1 MTEKIGIL
9 LIDGYPMIPFSCAV
23 ETLRTA
29 NRLSETCLF
38 EWQYFSSNGEV
49 VESNIGISIPTLP
62 LAEAEDLQT
71 LIICA
76 PEDAQHFDDTT
87 TISLLKKLDKQ
98 DVKLGTVSW
107 GSFILAKAGLLDHC
121 RCTIHWEN
129 IPVLKETYPQLD
141 VTYTLYEIDKKR
153 FTCSGGTA
161 TLDMMLKLIEN
172 QHGRCLAQKISQYY
186 HHDRIRSDIDSQQMA
201 GRLDLAMNAPILI
214 DVINVMEANIEI
226 PLSLNAIAKKCNLSL
241 RQIERLFHKHRN
253 KTPSQFYLSL
263 RLSHARQL
271 ILNTNRSVMDISI
284 ASGFETQ
291 SYFSYSYHKLFGST
305 PRGHRTK
312 VATEQQI

>member
-1 MTEKIGIL
+1 
-9 LIDGYPMIPFSCAV
+9 MIPFSCAV

-29 NRLSETCLF
+29 NRLSESCLF
-38 EWQYFSSNGEV
+38 EWQFFSSSGSF
-49 VESNIGISIPTLP
+49 VESNIGISIPTQP
-62 LAEAEDLQT
+62 LAEARDLET

-76 PEDAQHFDDTT
+76 SEDAQHFDDTA
-87 TISLLKKLDKQ
+87 TINLLRKMDKQ
-98 DVKLGTVSW
+98 GVNLGTVSW

-121 RCTIHWEN
+121 RSTIHWES
-129 IPVLKETYPQLD
+129 IPVLKEAYPQLEI
-141 VTYTLYEIDKKR
+141 TFTLYEIDSNR

-186 HHDRIRSDIDSQQMA
+186 HHDRIRSGIDSQQMA

-226 PLSLNAIAKKCNLSL
+226 PLSLNAIAKRCNLSL

-253 KTPSQFYLSL
+253 RTPSQFYLSL
-263 RLSHARQL
+263 RLSHAKQL
-271 ILNTNRSVMDISI
+271 ILNTNRSVIDISI

-291 SYFSYSYHKLFGST
+291 SYFSYSYHKLFGIT

-312 VATEQQI
+312 VATELKTKAMI

>member
-1 MTEKIGIL
+1 
-9 LIDGYPMIPFSCAV
+9 
-23 ETLRTA
+23 
-29 NRLSETCLF
+29 
-38 EWQYFSSNGEV
+38 
-49 VESNIGISIPTLP
+49 
-62 LAEAEDLQT
+62 

-76 PEDAQHFDDTT
+76 SEDAQHFDDTA
-87 TISLLKKLDKQ
+87 TINLLRKMDKQ
-98 DVKLGTVSW
+98 GVNLGTVSW

-121 RCTIHWEN
+121 RSTIHWES
-129 IPVLKETYPQLD
+129 IPVLKEAYPQLEI
-141 VTYTLYEIDKKR
+141 TFTLYEIDSNR

-186 HHDRIRSDIDSQQMA
+186 HHDRIRSGIDSQQMA

-226 PLSLNAIAKKCNLSL
+226 PLSLNAIAKRCNLSL

-253 KTPSQFYLSL
+253 RTPSQFYLSL
-263 RLSHARQL
+263 RLSHAKQL
-271 ILNTNRSVMDISI
+271 ILNTNRSVIDISI

-312 VATEQQI
+312 VATELKTKAII

>member
-1 MTEKIGIL
+1 
-9 LIDGYPMIPFSCAV
+9 MIPFSCAV

-29 NRLSETCLF
+29 NRLSEGCLF
-38 EWQYFSSNGEV
+38 EWQFFSSNGAF
-49 VESNIGISIPTLP
+49 VESNIGISIPTQP
-62 LAEAEDLQT
+62 LAEAKDLET

-76 PEDAQHFDDTT
+76 SEDAQHFDDIT
-87 TISLLKKLDKQ
+87 TINLLRKMDKQ
-98 DVKLGTVSW
+98 GVNLGTVSW

-121 RCTIHWEN
+121 RSTIHWES
-129 IPVLKETYPQLD
+129 IPVLKEAYPQLEI
-141 VTYTLYEIDKKR
+141 TFTLYEIDNNR

-186 HHDRIRSDIDSQQMA
+186 HHDRIRSGIDSQQMA

-214 DVINVMEANIEI
+214 DVINIMEANIEI
-226 PLSLNAIAKKCNLSL
+226 PLSLNAISKRCNLSL

-253 KTPSQFYLSL
+253 RTPSQFYLSL
-263 RLSHARQL
+263 RLSHAKQL
-271 ILNTNRSVMDISI
+271 ILNTNRSVIDISI

-312 VATEQQI
+312 VATELKIKAII

>member
-1 MTEKIGIL
+1 ML
-9 LIDGYPMIPFSCAV
+9 DGYPMIPFSCAV

-29 NRLSETCLF
+29 NRLSESCLF
-38 EWQYFSSNGEV
+38 EWQFFSINKSS

-62 LAEAEDLQT
+62 LSDARDLET

-76 PEDAQHFDDTT
+76 SEDAQHFDDTA
-87 TISLLKKLDKQ
+87 TINQLKKFDKQ
-98 DVKLGTVSW
+98 GVNLGTVSW
-107 GSFILAKAGLLDHC
+107 GGFILARAGLLDQC
-121 RCTIHWEN
+121 RSTIHWEN
-129 IPVLKETYPQLD
+129 IPMLKEAYPQLD
-141 VTYTLYEIDKKR
+141 VTFTLYEIDEKR

-186 HHDRIRSDIDSQQMA
+186 HHDRIRSGIDSQQMA

-214 DVINVMEANIEI
+214 DVINVMEANIEV
-226 PLSLNAIAKKCNLSL
+226 PLSLNNIAKKCNLSL

-253 KTPSQFYLSL
+253 RTPSQFYLAL
-263 RLSHARQL
+263 RLSHAKQL
-271 ILNTNRSVMDISI
+271 ILNTNRSVIDISI

-312 VATEQQI
+312 VATELQN

>member
-1 MTEKIGIL
+1 
-9 LIDGYPMIPFSCAV
+9 MIPFSCAV

-29 NRLSETCLF
+29 NRLSESCLF
-38 EWQYFSSNGEV
+38 EWQFFSSSGSF
-49 VESNIGISIPTLP
+49 VESNIGISIPTQP
-62 LAEAEDLQT
+62 LAEARDLET

-76 PEDAQHFDDTT
+76 SEDAQHFDDTA
-87 TISLLKKLDKQ
+87 TINLLRKMDKQ
-98 DVKLGTVSW
+98 GVNLGTVSW

-121 RCTIHWEN
+121 RSTIHWES
-129 IPVLKETYPQLD
+129 IPVLKEAYPQLEI
-141 VTYTLYEIDKKR
+141 TFTLYEIDSNR

-186 HHDRIRSDIDSQQMA
+186 HHDRIRSGIDSQQMA

-214 DVINVMEANIEI
+214 DVINVMEANIEV
-226 PLSLNAIAKKCNLSL
+226 PLSLNAISKRCNLSL

-253 KTPSQFYLSL
+253 RTPSQFYLSL
-263 RLSHARQL
+263 RLSHAKQL
-271 ILNTNRSVMDISI
+271 ILNTNRSVIDISI
-284 ASGFETQ
+284 ASGFDTQ

-312 VATEQQI
+312 VATELKTKAII

>member
-1 MTEKIGIL
+1 
-9 LIDGYPMIPFSCAV
+9 MIPFSCAV
-23 ETLRTA
+23 EALRTA
-29 NRLSETCLF
+29 NRLSESNLF
-38 EWQYFSSNGEV
+38 EWQFFSSNGASI
-49 VESNIGISIPTLP
+49 ESNIGVSIPTLP
-62 LAEAEDLQT
+62 LSDAKDLDT

-76 PEDAQHFDDTT
+76 SEDAQHFDDTT

-98 DVKLGTVSW
+98 GANLGTVSW
-107 GSFILAKAGLLDHC
+107 GSFILARAGLLDHC
-121 RCTIHWEN
+121 RSTIHWES
-129 IPVLKETYPQLD
+129 IPVLKEAYPQLD
-141 VTYTLYEIDKKR
+141 ITFTLYEIDKNR

-161 TLDMMLKLIEN
+161 TLDMMLKMIEN

-186 HHDRIRSDIDSQQMA
+186 HHDRIRSATDSQQMA

-214 DVINVMEANIEI
+214 DVINEMEANIEI
-226 PLSLNAIAKKCNLSL
+226 PLSLSAIAKKCNLSL

-253 KTPSQFYLSL
+253 RTPSQFYLSL
-263 RLSHARQL
+263 RLSHAKQL
-271 ILNTNRSVMDISI
+271 ILNTNRSVIDISI

-312 VATEQQI
+312 VVTELQN

>member
-1 MTEKIGIL
+1 
-9 LIDGYPMIPFSCAV
+9 MIPFSCAV

-29 NRLSETCLF
+29 NRLSESCLF
-38 EWQYFSSNGEV
+38 EWQFFSSSGSF
-49 VESNIGISIPTLP
+49 VESNIGISIPTQP
-62 LAEAEDLQT
+62 LAEARDLET

-76 PEDAQHFDDTT
+76 SEDAQHFDDTA
-87 TISLLKKLDKQ
+87 TINLLRKMDKQ
-98 DVKLGTVSW
+98 GVNLGTVSW
-107 GSFILAKAGLLDHC
+107 GSFILAKAGLLDNC
-121 RCTIHWEN
+121 RSTIHWES
-129 IPVLKETYPQLD
+129 IPVLKEAYPQLEI
-141 VTYTLYEIDKKR
+141 TFTLYEIDSNR

-186 HHDRIRSDIDSQQMA
+186 HHDRIRSGIDSQQMA

-226 PLSLNAIAKKCNLSL
+226 PLSLNAIAKRCNLSL

-253 KTPSQFYLSL
+253 RTPSQFYLSL
-263 RLSHARQL
+263 RLSHAKQL
-271 ILNTNRSVMDISI
+271 ILNTNRSVIDISI

-312 VATEQQI
+312 VATELKTKAII

>member
-1 MTEKIGIL
+1 
-9 LIDGYPMIPFSCAV
+9 MIPFSCAV

-29 NRLSETCLF
+29 NRLSESCLF
-38 EWQYFSSNGEV
+38 EWQFFSSSGSF
-49 VESNIGISIPTLP
+49 VESNIGISIPTQP
-62 LAEAEDLQT
+62 LAEARDLET

-76 PEDAQHFDDTT
+76 SEDAQHFDDTA
-87 TISLLKKLDKQ
+87 TINLLRKMDKQ
-98 DVKLGTVSW
+98 GVNLGTVSW

-121 RCTIHWEN
+121 RSTIHWES
-129 IPVLKETYPQLD
+129 IPVLKEAYPQLEI
-141 VTYTLYEIDKKR
+141 TFTLYEIDSNR

-186 HHDRIRSDIDSQQMA
+186 HHDRIRSGIDSQQMA

-226 PLSLNAIAKKCNLSL
+226 PLSLNAIAKRCNLSL

-253 KTPSQFYLSL
+253 RTPSQFYLSL
-263 RLSHARQL
+263 QLSHAKQL
-271 ILNTNRSVMDISI
+271 ILNTNRSVIDISI

-312 VATEQQI
+312 VATELKTKAII

>member
-1 MTEKIGIL
+1 
-9 LIDGYPMIPFSCAV
+9 MIPFSCAV

-29 NRLSETCLF
+29 NRLSESCLF
-38 EWQYFSSNGEV
+38 EWQFFSSSGSF
-49 VESNIGISIPTLP
+49 VESNIGISIPTQP
-62 LAEAEDLQT
+62 LAEARDLET

-76 PEDAQHFDDTT
+76 SEDAQHFDDTA
-87 TISLLKKLDKQ
+87 TINLLRKMDKQ
-98 DVKLGTVSW
+98 GVNLGTVSW
-107 GSFILAKAGLLDHC
+107 GSFILAKASLLDHC
-121 RCTIHWEN
+121 RSTIHWES
-129 IPVLKETYPQLD
+129 IPVLKEAYPQLEI
-141 VTYTLYEIDKKR
+141 TFTLYEIDSNR

-186 HHDRIRSDIDSQQMA
+186 HHDRIRSGIDSQQMA

-226 PLSLNAIAKKCNLSL
+226 PLSLNAIAKRCNLSL

-253 KTPSQFYLSL
+253 RTPSQFYLSL
-263 RLSHARQL
+263 RLSHAKQL
-271 ILNTNRSVMDISI
+271 ILNTNRSVIDISI

-312 VATEQQI
+312 VATELKTKAII